1 MTDGKHAE
9 WVEARSSFDVWK
21 FGRFTFEVGQYGDS
35 GNYKGV
41 IRHSVWRTVSMIAPC
56 SLTLE
61 EFILFCEETAR
72 TLDRI
77 LRAQVS
83 AANENGTKPRVK
95 RGPSEAT
102 GLA

>member
-61 EFILFCEETAR
+61 EFILFCEETSRGLSTGFCERKFPRRTRTAR
-72 TLDRI
+72 N
-77 LRAQVS
+77 Q
-83 AANENGTKPRVK
+83 E
-95 RGPSEAT
+95 
-102 GLA
+102 